1 MLSVTVH
8 VHSLWQKA
16 KVSSTKKHTST
27 LKSNL
32 IHQPGKS
39 GFFFCLQRKKKAV
52 SIFLI
57 YSAVVYDSIVMEI
70 CRKNLVHF
78 LYNGCCPKCTH
89 FTYIV
94 WSESHHIVIEVG
106 FEHRLQ
112 YPFECLLYQLIFV
125 AVDIQRAGFPLSFGI
140 STLLAGWGLYDFR
153 FNLSTNAFTF
163 ASRLSP
169 YISFVTPS
177 ILLLYLDVS
186 PQSFNCFTGTIRA
199 SGYTVSHL
207 PSSLS
212 GCLAYHILH

>member
-1 MLSVTVH
+1 MVH
-8 VHSLWQKA
+8 IVKERADICIYDVFRSIHYHSIQH
-16 KVSSTKKHTST
+16 S
-27 LKSNL
+27 
-32 IHQPGKS
+32 QG
-39 GFFFCLQRKKKAV
+39 
-52 SIFLI
+52 
-57 YSAVVYDSIVMEI
+57 VMA
-70 CRKNLVHF
+70 
-78 LYNGCCPKCTH
+78 PS
-89 FTYIV
+89 V